1 MELGRT
7 AQEAISESAVAAT
20 GQWKQISRPVIRFVR
35 QNPLGALA
43 GLFLVA
49 VVIIAI
55 SAPLIAPFDPQH
67 ANFEKLTTA
76 PDSIN
81 LLGTDPLGRDVLSRI
96 IFGARTTLIVAFA
109 AVLVGT
115 SIGAILGLVSAYFG
129 GKVDLGAQRILEI
142 LQAFPDLTL
151 ALLLAAALGP
161 GLTTVIIA
169 IAATKIPF
177 GGRIIRAVALQVKES
192 DYVTAARAVGA
203 SDVRIMLLHM
213 APQCV
218 ATFLVVAT
226 AHLGI
231 AIIIEAALG
240 FLGVGIPPPT
250 PTWGNML
257 AEQSNRI
264 IPSWWLVGF
273 PGVAITSLVLGFS
286 LFGDAIRDF
295 LDPRLR
301 GRL

>member
-1 MELGRT
+1 MELGQT
-7 AQEAISESAVAAT
+7 AQEAISGTAAA
-20 GQWKQISRPVIRFVR
+20 GLLKKISRSASRFAR

-43 GLFLVA
+43 GSFLLA

-55 SAPLIAPFDPQH
+55 AAPLIAPFDPQD
-67 ANFEKLTTA
+67 ANFEKLTVS
-76 PDSIN
+76 PDSLN

-96 IFGARTTLIVAFA
+96 IFGARTTLIVAFS
-109 AVLVGT
+109 AVLLGT
-115 SIGAILGLVSAYFG
+115 SIGAIFGLVSAYFG
-129 GKVDLGAQRILEI
+129 GKVDLGAQRILEV

-203 SDVRIMLLHM
+203 SDVRIMWLHM

-218 ATFLVVAT
+218 ATFLVLAT

-273 PGVAITSLVLGFS
+273 PGVAITSLVLAFA
-286 LFGDAIRDF
+286 LYGDAIRDF

>member
-1 MELGRT
+1 MELGQT
-7 AQEAISESAVAAT
+7 AQEAIGGTAVAAA
-20 GQWKQISRPVIRFVR
+20 GRLKRISRPVTRFVR

-55 SAPLIAPFDPQH
+55 AAPLIAPFDPQN

-129 GKVDLGAQRILEI
+129 GKVDLGAQRILEV

>member
-1 MELGRT
+1 MELGQP
-7 AQEAISESAVAAT
+7 AQEAISGTAVAAT
-20 GQWKQISRPVIRFVR
+20 GWLKTINRPVIRFAR

-43 GLFLVA
+43 GLFLLA

-55 SAPLIAPFDPQH
+55 AAPLIAPFDPQH
-67 ANFEKLTTA
+67 ANFEKLTTS
-76 PDSIN
+76 PDSVN

-109 AVLVGT
+109 AVLAGT

-129 GKVDLGAQRILEI
+129 GKIDLGAQRILEV

-203 SDVRIMLLHM
+203 SDVRIMWLHM

>member
-1 MELGRT
+1 MELGQT
-7 AQEAISESAVAAT
+7 AQEAIGGTAVAAA
-20 GQWKQISRPVIRFVR
+20 GRLKRISRPVTRFVR

-49 VVIIAI
+49 VVKIAI
-55 SAPLIAPFDPQH
+55 AAPLIAPFDPQN

-129 GKVDLGAQRILEI
+129 GKVDLGAQRILEV